1 MKDKTKEAYGALNE
15 VKESRRLELVI
26 KLGE

>member
-15 VKESRRLELVI
+15 VKEPRRLDLVI